1 MGKQQQNDAGGG
13 SVPAEDTSKSTVFVR
28 GIPTSATS
36 KICLEAFF
44 AEVGPVRQ
52 CFVVADSAD
61 KSKNRGFGFVHYAMP
76 EDAATALTQLATT
89 PFKNKVL
96 SLELAKKRECADDRN
111 AKKRQRN
118 VIEDTAT
125 QVMPSNKKPKI
136 TAETTARL
144 IVRNLSFKC
153 TPAILKAEFE
163 KFGTIKEATMPRKYE
178 PNGPYRGFGMVQ
190 FTRRSDAQRAL
201 EALNE
206 AEICGRAVAVDWC
219 LPQGQFLVAE
229 GVPVDEVKKRLQDK
243 FAKGHARP
251 EDEADM
257 EEMADVD
264 DRSARDRKPKSE
276 TVEEDDDDEDAM
288 DEDGDDAEDA
298 MDEDAAS
305 DVDSTASGSD
315 NDDDDGNESDE
326 SDADP
331 AARMAAAKR
340 ARGGRLPSADEGT
353 TVFVRNVPF
362 DATEEELRECFA
374 AFGKLLYVLITRD
387 KDTDKPKG
395 TAFACFADR
404 AGADACLTEAAKT
417 NHLAYSMST
426 TASLSTNAAPAPA
439 PVPSSSSLL
448 TPELPSALHDSPLVL
463 AGRLLNVTR
472 AVDRTKAAHLTA
484 KEKSKRERRDKR
496 NLYLLREGFQGDVAE
511 RRTNLEKNLGLYVS
525 RTRVSFRKLPPTVDE
540 RALRAYARTAASTY
554 LSQVVATGED
564 DDWPR
569 HPDLENPDSFED
581 ESSERDLKA
590 EVKAIRSGVFQA
602 KVVRE
607 RDRVD
612 SNGNLRSK
620 GFGFV
625 EFASHG
631 AALACVRA
639 LLDSKSDA
647 AVAAWKAALAVIEPS
662 PKKKGKGKKATDGSD
677 DETASGDKDADEK
690 PIVPPAVHVEFA
702 VENKQV
708 VNMRDAKLKR
718 QQKLAT
724 TDAKEP
730 ASSSSAGASAAS
742 SFTGHRGQQG
752 RGASATRG
760 RPPSGRGGSSDRG
773 GRGGSRGG
781 SRGGRGGGRGRGRGR
796 GAPRRA

>member
-1 MGKQQQNDAGGG
+1 MGKQQKNDAGGG
-13 SVPAEDTSKSTVFVR
+13 NVPAEDTSKSTVFVR

-76 EDAATALTQLATT
+76 EDAVTALTQLATT

-96 SLELAKKRECADDRN
+96 SLELAKKRERADDRN

-125 QVMPSNKKPKI
+125 QVMPSNKKPKD
-136 TAETTARL
+136 AMGVDVA
-144 IVRNLSFKC
+144 
-153 TPAILKAEFE
+153 
-163 KFGTIKEATMPRKYE
+163 
-178 PNGPYRGFGMVQ
+178 
-190 FTRRSDAQRAL
+190 SDA
-201 EALNE
+201 
-206 AEICGRAVAVDWC
+206 
-219 LPQGQFLVAE
+219 
-229 GVPVDEVKKRLQDK
+229 
-243 FAKGHARP
+243 
-251 EDEADM
+251 
-257 EEMADVD
+257 
-264 DRSARDRKPKSE
+264 
-276 TVEEDDDDEDAM
+276 
-288 DEDGDDAEDA
+288 
-298 MDEDAAS
+298 
-305 DVDSTASGSD
+305 DSSASGS
-315 NDDDDGNESDE
+315 DDGNESDE

-404 AGADACLTEAAKT
+404 AGADACLAEAAKT

-426 TASLSTNAAPAPA
+426 TASISTNAAPAPA

-540 RALRAYARTAASTY
+540 RALRTYARTAASTY
-554 LSQVVATGED
+554 LSQIVATGED
-564 DDWPR
+564 DHWPR
-569 HPDLENPDSFED
+569 HPDLDNPDSFED

-590 EVKAIRSGVFQA
+590 EVKAIRTGVFQA

-647 AVAAWKAALAVIEPS
+647 AVAAWRAALAVIEPS
-662 PKKKGKGKKATDGSD
+662 PKKKKGKKVNDGSD
-677 DETASGDKDADEK
+677 DEEASDKTDAEEK
-690 PIVPPAVHVEFA
+690 PIVPPVVHVEFA

-718 QQKLAT
+718 QQKLAA
-724 TDAKEP
+724 TDAKEST
-730 ASSSSAGASAAS
+730 SSSSAAGASAGS
-742 SFTGHRGQQG
+742 SSSTGHRGQQG

-760 RPPSGRGGSSDRG
+760 RPPSGRGGSGDR
-773 GRGGSRGG
+773 GSRGG

>member
-1 MGKQQQNDAGGG
+1 MGKHQKNDAGGG
-13 SVPAEDTSKSTVFVR
+13 NLSAEDTSKSTVFVR
-28 GIPTSATS
+28 GIPTSAT
-36 KICLEAFF
+36 I
-44 AEVGPVRQ
+44 GPVRQ

-96 SLELAKKRECADDRN
+96 SLELAKKRERADDRN

-190 FTRRSDAQRAL
+190 FTRRTDAQRAL

-257 EEMADVD
+257 EEMADAD
-264 DRSARDRKPKSE
+264 DRSARDRKPKLE
-276 TVEEDDDDEDAM
+276 TAEEDGDDEDAM

-305 DVDSTASGSD
+305 DADSTASDSK
-315 NDDDDGNESDE
+315 NDDGNESDE

-404 AGADACLTEAAKT
+404 AGADACLAEAAKT

-439 PVPSSSSLL
+439 PAPSSSSLL

-540 RALRAYARTAASTY
+540 RALRAYARTAASAY

-564 DDWPR
+564 EDWPR
-569 HPDLENPDSFED
+569 HPDLDNPDTFED
-581 ESSERDLKA
+581 ESSKRDFKA
-590 EVKAIRSGVFQA
+590 EVKAIRTGVFQA

-647 AVAAWKAALAVIEPS
+647 AVAAWKAALAVIEPT
-662 PKKKGKGKKATDGSD
+662 PKKGKSKKATNGSD
-677 DETASGDKDADEK
+677 DEAASDEKDAEEK
-690 PIVPPAVHVEFA
+690 PIVPPVVHVEFA

-718 QQKLAT
+718 QQKLAA
-724 TDAKEP
+724 TDAKESGTASSAGAT
-730 ASSSSAGASAAS
+730 ASSSS
-742 SFTGHRGQQG
+742 TGHRGQQG
-752 RGASATRG
+752 RGSSATRG
-760 RPPSGRGGSSDRG
+760 RPPSGRGGSGDRG
-773 GRGGSRGG
+773 GRGGSRGA